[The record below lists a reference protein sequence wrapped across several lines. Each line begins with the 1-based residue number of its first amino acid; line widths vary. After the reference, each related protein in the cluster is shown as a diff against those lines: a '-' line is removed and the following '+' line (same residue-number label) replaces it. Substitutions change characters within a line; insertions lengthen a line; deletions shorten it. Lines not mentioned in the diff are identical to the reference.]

1 MKKHAKTKILATLG
15 PATESVESLGAI
27 IDQGVDAVRLNFSHN
42 DHSYYE
48 GVFKTIDKVR
58 KEKKLPI
65 TVLQDLQGPKIR
77 VGELAEKEIELV
89 SGETIEITTE
99 KVLGTKD
106 LISTSYKPLPEDA
119 NVGDRVLIDDGLLH
133 LRVQEKR
140 ENSVICKIEEG
151 GTLKPRKGMN
161 LPGMRLST
169 PSVTEKDLADLEFA
183 LKHDIDYVALSFVRD
198 SNDIIELRKW
208 IKSKGYDIPIIA
220 KIEKEEA
227 VLNFEK
233 ILAHSDGIMV
243 ARGDLGVEL
252 NPQAVPIIQKNIIRR
267 CNEVGKLVITATQM
281 LESMINNP
289 VPTRAEASD
298 VANAV
303 LDGTDVVMLSA
314 ETSVGKYT
322 SETVNI
328 MNDILERAE
337 ANIHMKKRIKYE
349 TPQSLNDNILDALGK
364 GIAKM
369 SDQVNVVSIIA
380 LTEFG
385 NRARVISKFRPKV
398 PVLAISSKFEV
409 MNSINIHWG
418 VKSIFYD
425 YMGKEDDAIQ
435 TAINYLKEKNIAKDG
450 DIVLVTMGRP
460 YTKEMKETNL
470 RFIVV

>member
-15 PATESVESLGAI
+15 PATETIETLGAI
-27 IDQGVDAVRLNFSHN
+27 IDQGVDAIRLNFSHKN
-42 DHSYYE
+42 HSYYE
-48 GVFKTIDKVR
+48 GVFKTIDKAR

-77 VGELAEKEIELV
+77 VGELSEEEIKLV
-89 SGETIEITTE
+89 SGQTIEITTE
-99 KVLGTKD
+99 KILGTKN
-106 LISTSYKPLPEDA
+106 LISTSYEPLPKDA
-119 NVGDRVLIDDGLLH
+119 NIGDRVLIDDGLIH
-133 LRVQEKR
+133 LRVQEKK
-140 ENSVICKIEEG
+140 ENSIICKIEEG

-161 LPGMRLST
+161 LPSMKLST
-169 PSVTEKDLADLEFA
+169 PSVTEKDLADLEFG
-183 LKHDIDYVALSFVRD
+183 LEHNIDYVALSFVRD
-198 SNDIIELRKW
+198 SNDIIKLRKW
-208 IKSKGYDIPIIA
+208 IKSRGYDIPIIA

-267 CNEVGKLVITATQM
+267 CNELGKLVITATQM

-314 ETSVGKYT
+314 ETSVGKYAP
-322 SETVNI
+322 ETVNI

-349 TPQSLNDNILDALGK
+349 TPQTLNDNILDALGK
-364 GIAKM
+364 GIARM

-398 PVLAISSKFEV
+398 PILAVSNKFKI

-425 YMGKEDDAIQ
+425 YMDKEDEAIQ
-435 TAINYLKEKNIAKDG
+435 TAINYLKENDIAKEG

-460 YTKEMKETNL
+460 YIKEMKETNL
-470 RFIVV
+470 RFIIV

>member
-15 PATESVESLGAI
+15 PATETVESLGAI

-48 GVFKTIDKVR
+48 EVFKTIDSVR
-58 KEKKLPI
+58 KQKKMPI

-77 VGELAEKEIELV
+77 VGELEEKEIELI

-99 KVLGTKD
+99 KVKGTKD

-119 NVGDRVLIDDGLLH
+119 NIGDRILIDDGLLH
-133 LRVQEKR
+133 LRVKEKK
-140 ENSVICKIEEG
+140 EKSIICKIEEG
-151 GTLKPRKGMN
+151 GILKPRKGMN
-161 LPGMRLST
+161 LPGMQLST

-183 LKHDIDYVALSFVRD
+183 LKHKIDYVALSFVRNA
-198 SNDIIELRKW
+198 NDIIDLRKW
-208 IKSKGYDIPIIA
+208 INSKGYDIPIIA

-314 ETSVGKYT
+314 ETSVGKYPA
-322 SETVNI
+322 ETVNI

-349 TPQSLNDNILDALGK
+349 TPQTLNDNVLDALGK
-364 GIAKM
+364 GIARM
-369 SDQVNVVSIIA
+369 SDQVSVVAIIA

-398 PVLAISSKFEV
+398 PILAVSDKFEV
-409 MNSINIHWG
+409 MNSVNIHWG
-418 VKSIFYD
+418 VKTFFHEYLNN
-425 YMGKEDDAIQ
+425 EDKAIEH
-435 TAINYLKEKNIAKDG
+435 AIDYLKEENMAQEG

>member
-15 PATESVESLGAI
+15 PATETIETLGAI
-27 IDQGVDAVRLNFSHN
+27 IDQGVDAIRLNFSHKN
-42 DHSYYE
+42 HSYYE
-48 GVFKTIDKVR
+48 GVFKTIDKAR

-77 VGELAEKEIELV
+77 VGELSEEEIKLV
-89 SGETIEITTE
+89 SGQTIEITTE
-99 KVLGTKD
+99 KILGTKN
-106 LISTSYKPLPEDA
+106 LISTSYEPLPKDA
-119 NVGDRVLIDDGLLH
+119 NIGDRVLIDDGLIH
-133 LRVQEKR
+133 LRVQEKK
-140 ENSVICKIEEG
+140 ENSIICKIEEG

-161 LPGMRLST
+161 LPGMKLST
-169 PSVTEKDLADLEFA
+169 PSVTEKDLADLEFG
-183 LKHDIDYVALSFVRD
+183 LEHNIDYVALSFVRD
-198 SNDIIELRKW
+198 SNDIIKLRKW
-208 IKSKGYDIPIIA
+208 IKSRGYDIPIIA

-267 CNEVGKLVITATQM
+267 CNELGKLVITATQM

-314 ETSVGKYT
+314 ETSVGKYAP
-322 SETVNI
+322 ETVNI

-349 TPQSLNDNILDALGK
+349 TPQTLNDNILDALGK
-364 GIAKM
+364 GIARM

-398 PVLAISSKFEV
+398 PILAVSNKFKI

-425 YMGKEDDAIQ
+425 YMDKEDEAIQ
-435 TAINYLKEKNIAKDG
+435 TAINYLKENDIAKEG

-460 YTKEMKETNL
+460 YIKEMKETNL
-470 RFIVV
+470 RFIIV